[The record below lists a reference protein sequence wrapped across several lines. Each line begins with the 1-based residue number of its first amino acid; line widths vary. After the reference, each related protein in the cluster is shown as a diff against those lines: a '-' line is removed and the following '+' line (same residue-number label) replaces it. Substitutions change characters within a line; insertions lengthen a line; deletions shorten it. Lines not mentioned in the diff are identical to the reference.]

1 MTSSAK
7 AKILIIEDDKFI
19 LAALQELL
27 ELENYEVATAN
38 NGLTGLEYLNKTSA
52 LPRMILLDLAMP
64 VMDGFEFR
72 KHQELSERLS
82 QIPVVLMSADG
93 QLETQKI
100 KIGIKLH
107 LTKPIDLEKLMALVS
122 EHCG

>member
-1 MTSSAK
+1 
-7 AKILIIEDDKFI
+7 
-19 LAALQELL
+19 
-27 ELENYEVATAN
+27 
-38 NGLTGLEYLNKTSA
+38 
-52 LPRMILLDLAMP
+52 MILLDLAMP

-72 KHQELSERLS
+72 KQQELSERLS

-107 LTKPIDLEKLMALVS
+107 LTKPIDPEKLMAFVS